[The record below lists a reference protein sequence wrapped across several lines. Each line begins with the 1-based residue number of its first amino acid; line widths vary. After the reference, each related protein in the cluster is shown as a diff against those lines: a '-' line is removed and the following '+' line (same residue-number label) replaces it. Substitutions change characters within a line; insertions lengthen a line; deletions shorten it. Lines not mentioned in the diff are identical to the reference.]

1 MPRRLVF
8 LAVGVS
14 SLCLVRPAISDE
26 PLPKYDS
33 HHDVKTFHAP
43 NGTKQPIQSVA
54 DWDVR
59 RKHILAGMQAV
70 MGPLPDAKQRVPLD
84 VKVLDEARVGGL
96 VRRKISFQSDATDRV
111 TAYLFLP
118 PTGGRKAAA
127 VLCLQQTTQI
137 GKDEPAGLGGDPSLH
152 YALHLAERGFI
163 TLAPDYPSF
172 GEHKYDFDPRH
183 GYVSGSMKA
192 IWDNIRAVDFLQ
204 SLPEVDGERIG
215 VIGHSLGGHNAMFT
229 AAFEPRLKVIV
240 SSCGFTRFHRDDMPS
255 WAGPRYM
262 PRIASE
268 FKNDPDQMPFD
279 FPEIIAAFAPRP
291 FLTCSAMRDN
301 DFEVRGVRE
310 SLDAARPIYSLFG
323 KPDHLAGH
331 YPDAGH
337 SFPADAREVAYR
349 FLETHLQP
357 APVEVPLTKS
367 THVFKTVGDVK
378 IEADVYRPAGDEP
391 RPVVVWLHGGA
402 LIVGGRAQVP
412 KNLLDMCTRERYMFV
427 SFDYRLAPEVK
438 LPEIAAD
445 IQDAF
450 RWLHDRGPKLFHADT
465 SRIVVTGG
473 SAGGF
478 LTMLSGV
485 IIKPKPTALVAYW
498 GYPDI
503 DNEWARAKSTHHGAP
518 VDREEALAGVGRGVV
533 TNTNDPAVGKA
544 RGSYYRYLR
553 QTGGWAR
560 EVTGFDPVTQADKL
574 RPFCPIHNLTKDYP
588 PILMIH
594 GTEDTDVPYS
604 SSADLARELS
614 RLDAPH
620 ELITI
625 KGAEHGLRDGDAQL
639 VARAHQRA
647 LVFIREHLSQGKA
660 QSSRHSPSAEGH
672 SRRVAGV
679 ERSEPPAER
688 AGGSA
693 RPRPQPP
700 QSEEVVQLLAAIAR
714 TGPQGTGSEAAR
726 VASEKLSQCGVEILP
741 QLFETL
747 DTSNPVAANWCRA
760 IYEDVVARESQRA
773 DVKWPTPFLK
783 DYVRGAARAGRAR
796 RLALS
801 LLDRIEPGF
810 RPGLVP
816 TLLDDPEFRRDAIDV
831 VLAAGD
837 KAQKANDVATA
848 KIEFRKAF
856 QSARDSAQ
864 VTKAAAKLQSLGEPA
879 DVVAHF
885 GLIEDWWIVGP
896 FDAPEKTGFA
906 TVFEPEKSI
915 DLKAKYRGQSGEI
928 TWKRTKAGD
937 SLAQLNLNSDLGA
950 TREAVG
956 YTFTEIDVPAETPAE
971 VRCGAD
977 DNCSV
982 WLNGRKVFGRDQW
995 LNGTR
1000 FDRFVTPI
1008 TLAAGRNTLL
1018 VKVCQGPQHKDPE
1031 VPNNWSLQLRLC
1043 DANGKG
1049 IAFRSA
1055 LPAVEPGK

>member
-1 MPRRLVF
+1 MNPRFPSSCIRIVSLS
-8 LAVGVS
+8 LSLLATAVGFGADDS
-14 SLCLVRPAISDE
+14 KNASDK
-26 PLPKYDS
+26 PL
-33 HHDVKTFHAP
+33 
-43 NGTKQPIQSVA
+43 I
-54 DWDVR
+54 
-59 RKHILAGMQAV
+59 
-70 MGPLPDAKQRVPLD
+70 
-84 VKVLDEARVGGL
+84 
-96 VRRKISFQSDATDRV
+96 
-111 TAYLFLP
+111 
-118 PTGGRKAAA
+118 
-127 VLCLQQTTQI
+127 
-137 GKDEPAGLGGDPSLH
+137 
-152 YALHLAERGFI
+152 
-163 TLAPDYPSF
+163 
-172 GEHKYDFDPRH
+172 
-183 GYVSGSMKA
+183 
-192 IWDNIRAVDFLQ
+192 
-204 SLPEVDGERIG
+204 
-215 VIGHSLGGHNAMFT
+215 
-229 AAFEPRLKVIV
+229 
-240 SSCGFTRFHRDDMPS
+240 
-255 WAGPRYM
+255 
-262 PRIASE
+262 
-268 FKNDPDQMPFD
+268 
-279 FPEIIAAFAPRP
+279 
-291 FLTCSAMRDN
+291 
-301 DFEVRGVRE
+301 
-310 SLDAARPIYSLFG
+310 
-323 KPDHLAGH
+323 
-331 YPDAGH
+331 
-337 SFPADAREVAYR
+337 
-349 FLETHLQP
+349 
-357 APVEVPLTKS
+357 KS
-367 THVFKTVGDVK
+367 THVYKTVGDVK
-378 IEADVYRPAGDEP
+378 VEADVYRPEGAEA
-391 RPVVVWLHGGA
+391 RPVVVWIHGGA
-402 LIVGGRAQVP
+402 LIVGSRSQVP
-412 KNLLDMCTRERYMFV
+412 KQILELCTRERFVFV
-427 SFDYRLAPEVK
+427 SLDYRLAPEVK
-438 LPEIAAD
+438 LPEIAED

-518 VDREEALAGVGRGVV
+518 VDRDEALAGVNRGVV
-533 TNTNDPAVGKA
+533 TNTNDPAAGKA
-544 RGSYYRYLR
+544 RGAYYRYLR

-604 SSADLARELS
+604 CSADMDRELT
-614 RLDAPH
+614 RLGVKH

-625 KGAEHGLRDGDAQL
+625 KGAEHGLRDGDAQV

-647 LVFIREHLSQGKA
+647 LVFIRENLSENKA
-660 QSSRHSPSAEGH
+660 QSSRHSPNAE
-672 SRRVAGV
+672 SRP
-679 ERSEPPAER
+679 RSERASLPAD
-688 AGGSA
+688 
-693 RPRPQPP
+693 
-700 QSEEVVQLLAAIAR
+700 EVSRLLAAIAR

-726 VASEKLSQCGVEILP
+726 SASEKLSQCGVEILP

-760 IYEDVVARESQRA
+760 IYDDIVARESQRA
-773 DVKWPTPFLK
+773 DVTWPTPFLK

-801 LLDRIEPGF
+801 LLDRIEPDF
-810 RPGLVP
+810 RGGLIP
-816 TLLDDPEFRRDAIDV
+816 TLYDDPEFRRDAIDV

-837 KAQKANDVATA
+837 KAQQANDVATA
-848 KIEFRKAF
+848 KVEFRKAF

-864 VTKAAAKLQSLGEPA
+864 VTKAAAKLQSLGEAA

-906 TVFEPEKSI
+906 TVFEPEKSV
-915 DLKAKYRGQSGEI
+915 DLKAKYRGQNGEI
-928 TWKRTKAGD
+928 TWKRTKATE
-937 SLAQLNLNSDLGA
+937 SLAQLNLNTVLGA

-971 VRCGAD
+971 LRCGAD

-1000 FDRFVTPI
+1000 FDRFVTPV

-1018 VKVCQGPQHKDPE
+1018 VKVCQGPQHKDSE